1 MKKQKWGAIAK
12 KTMVFLT
19 SCTLMVGGL
28 SYAPAVFYSDP
39 AAITVEALT
48 CNAPSPIAWQQDST
62 SRAQIDSY
70 LTGVSYWNN
79 HLWTSIGSRNQTIGS
94 SACGLFSVIN
104 SVFYKT
110 GNFMD
115 PTFVADWSKANGYR
129 TANNGVDTRFFKAY
143 SQNYGSTYGFSYA
156 GSYSSVSSALEH
168 VRNGGTICG
177 CVPGHWIAIVD
188 YNASTG
194 KYLMLD
200 SSRASSRCG
209 SIGGWSGERGVA
221 WVSGSI
227 FSSGKYT
234 LSGRCM
240 YGLSYSGSRPTPV
253 PDTNTASDSQLP
265 WNYTYPTRTL
275 YQKSPMM
282 NGNDVRWLQSAL
294 SYLGYACTVD
304 GYLGAET
311 KNQIRAYQS
320 ANGLSVDGKA
330 GTKTLSSLKAK
341 AEAKNNGSSDGQTSN
356 NSNYGTPSRT
366 LRYTKGSLM
375 RGDDVKWLQASLNQ
389 LINAGLTVDGMFGKN
404 TYNAVKNFQSL
415 NSLGVDGI
423 VGTYTRGKLT
433 ALLENKD
440 YVPPQSSTG
449 TILRY
454 GYSEPSGN
462 LKSGSKG
469 DTVRWLQVALNNT
482 MSSGLDIDGHYG
494 PKTKA
499 AVQSFQSQNGLK
511 ADGIFGNASRAKMKE
526 LLAARS
532 ITICGGSEEPTIA
545 ELQLAEQ
552 KYYFAE
558 EESIAFEFD
567 SDTADTYH
575 LVIRNE
581 ENGEVVYDY
590 QTDEYSLTTALNAGT
605 YTATVTV
612 SNDKGSLTSD
622 PISFAV
628 IQQSEK
634 DEAISQIRSS
644 AYDTALS
651 YDLKTDTLYMTA
663 DATYESMWRFV
674 SHENWTFEIYNA
686 YYGKMLTISD
696 GKLKMVDP
704 NPEDANAYWYLYEED
719 GMSFIKNMT
728 SDQTITISSDGEISL
743 EALDTISDAQSV
755 SFVTDNKNT
764 VVPTFTQID
773 ATHAKLS
780 WNPVEG
786 CDLYTVTIFDTD
798 GVTEDGIFDYIETTD
813 VSCEIEIPE
822 NAAYSVYLEAS
833 VAGDTIIGIG
843 VGEDDETPEQPEQPP
858 QEEPVDPSEQYLTKV
873 IQLQRY
879 LLNESGYSV
888 SELNELDMDFDGTLT
903 ALDLVLLKKM
913 ILSD

>member
-1 MKKQKWGAIAK
+1 
-12 KTMVFLT
+12 
-19 SCTLMVGGL
+19 
-28 SYAPAVFYSDP
+28 
-39 AAITVEALT
+39 
-48 CNAPSPIAWQQDST
+48 
-62 SRAQIDSY
+62 
-70 LTGVSYWNN
+70 
-79 HLWTSIGSRNQTIGS
+79 
-94 SACGLFSVIN
+94 
-104 SVFYKT
+104 
-110 GNFMD
+110 MD

-143 SQNYGSTYGFSYA
+143 AQNYGSTYGFSYA

-200 SSRASSRCG
+200 SSRASSRCS

-240 YGLSYSGSRPTPV
+240 YGLSYSGNRPTPV

-366 LRYTKGSLM
+366 LRYTKGLLM

-499 AVQSFQSQNGLK
+499 AVRSFQSQNGLK

-873 IQLQRY
+873 IQLQHY

>member
-1 MKKQKWGAIAK
+1 MKK
-12 KTMVFLT
+12 
-19 SCTLMVGGL
+19 
-28 SYAPAVFYSDP
+28 
-39 AAITVEALT
+39 TVLKIMA
-48 CNAPSPIAWQQDST
+48 
-62 SRAQIDSY
+62 
-70 LTGVSYWNN
+70 
-79 HLWTSIGSRNQTIGS
+79 
-94 SACGLFSVIN
+94 GLFSVGMLLSNGVTGKISLRTEAALSPIEATIKWAVDTANDN
-104 SVFYKT
+104 SHGYSQKYRWGPNYDCVSFVISALREGGGYSVSKDTGT
-110 GNFMD
+110 GNLREALQQLGFTWIPWNQLGD
-115 PTFVADWSKANGYR
+115 ASNLQRGDILLDIGRHTEIYLGNRKNVGAHSDRGYPATGDQTGTEVSVGNYYNNSGGVSWDGVLR
-129 TANNGVDTRFFKAY
+129 SNGVKPVISTDT
-143 SQNYGSTYGFSYA
+143 T
-156 GSYSSVSSALEH
+156 
-168 VRNGGTICG
+168 
-177 CVPGHWIAIVD
+177 
-188 YNASTG
+188 
-194 KYLMLD
+194 
-200 SSRASSRCG
+200 
-209 SIGGWSGERGVA
+209 
-221 WVSGSI
+221 
-227 FSSGKYT
+227 
-234 LSGRCM
+234 
-240 YGLSYSGSRPTPV
+240 
-253 PDTNTASDSQLP
+253 LP

-499 AVQSFQSQNGLK
+499 AVRSFQSQNGLK

-628 IQQSEK
+628 IQQSRNDKPVAQMRSAAYGFSIAYDAEK
-634 DEAISQIRSS
+634 DSFYAAEHADYASMWKFI
-644 AYDTALS
+644 S
-651 YDLKTDTLYMTA
+651 YDNWEFNLVNVYSDQLIVADEGQLKTQDLGTA
-663 DATYESMWRFV
+663 GEDVKKES
-674 SHENWTFEIYNA
+674 A
-686 YYGKMLTISD
+686 L
-696 GKLKMVDP
+696 
-704 NPEDANAYWYLYEED
+704 WYLYEEN
-719 GMSFIKNMT
+719 GISFIKNVA
-728 SDQTITISSDGEISL
+728 SDKALTVSSDGQITL
-743 EALDTISDAQSV
+743 EDLDTVSDAQGI
-755 SFVTDNKNT
+755 DL
-764 VVPTFTQID
+764 VVPEINQIIPTFKKID
-773 ATHAKLS
+773 DTHAQLS
-780 WNPVEG
+780 WNSVEG
-786 CDLYTVTIFDTD
+786 ADAYYVTILNREETA
-798 GVTEDGIFDYIETTD
+798 TEDGIDDLIETTET
-813 VSCEIEIPE
+813 SCVITIPDH
-822 NAAYSVYLEAS
+822 AYSICLEPAS
-833 VAGDTIIGIG
+833 SGTIMISIAM
-843 VGEDDETPEQPEQPP
+843 EDGAVIEEPEPEEPEP
-858 QEEPVDPSEQYLTKV
+858 EEPVDHKEQYLGMMME
-873 IQLQRY
+873 LQNY
-879 LLNESGYSV
+879 LLNKTSYSASTV
-888 SELNELDMDFDGTLT
+888 AELDMNFDGKLDV
-903 ALDLVLLKKM
+903 LDLALLKRM
-913 ILSD
+913 IMEIE

>member
-1 MKKQKWGAIAK
+1 M
-12 KTMVFLT
+12 
-19 SCTLMVGGL
+19 
-28 SYAPAVFYSDP
+28 
-39 AAITVEALT
+39 
-48 CNAPSPIAWQQDST
+48 
-62 SRAQIDSY
+62 
-70 LTGVSYWNN
+70 
-79 HLWTSIGSRNQTIGS
+79 
-94 SACGLFSVIN
+94 
-104 SVFYKT
+104 
-110 GNFMD
+110 
-115 PTFVADWSKANGYR
+115 
-129 TANNGVDTRFFKAY
+129 
-143 SQNYGSTYGFSYA
+143 
-156 GSYSSVSSALEH
+156 
-168 VRNGGTICG
+168 
-177 CVPGHWIAIVD
+177 
-188 YNASTG
+188 
-194 KYLMLD
+194 
-200 SSRASSRCG
+200 
-209 SIGGWSGERGVA
+209 
-221 WVSGSI
+221 
-227 FSSGKYT
+227 
-234 LSGRCM
+234 
-240 YGLSYSGSRPTPV
+240 
-253 PDTNTASDSQLP
+253 
-265 WNYTYPTRTL
+265 
-275 YQKSPMM
+275 
-282 NGNDVRWLQSAL
+282 
-294 SYLGYACTVD
+294 
-304 GYLGAET
+304 
-311 KNQIRAYQS
+311 
-320 ANGLSVDGKA
+320 
-330 GTKTLSSLKAK
+330 
-341 AEAKNNGSSDGQTSN
+341 
-356 NSNYGTPSRT
+356 
-366 LRYTKGSLM
+366 
-375 RGDDVKWLQASLNQ
+375 
-389 LINAGLTVDGMFGKN
+389 
-404 TYNAVKNFQSL
+404 
-415 NSLGVDGI
+415 
-423 VGTYTRGKLT
+423 
-433 ALLENKD
+433 
-440 YVPPQSSTG
+440 
-449 TILRY
+449 
-454 GYSEPSGN
+454 
-462 LKSGSKG
+462 
-469 DTVRWLQVALNNT
+469 
-482 MSSGLDIDGHYG
+482 
-494 PKTKA
+494 
-499 AVQSFQSQNGLK
+499 
-511 ADGIFGNASRAKMKE
+511 
-526 LLAARS
+526 
-532 ITICGGSEEPTIA
+532 
-545 ELQLAEQ
+545 
-552 KYYFAE
+552 
-558 EESIAFEFD
+558 
-567 SDTADTYH
+567 
-575 LVIRNE
+575 
-581 ENGEVVYDY
+581 
-590 QTDEYSLTTALNAGT
+590 
-605 YTATVTV
+605 TV

>member
-28 SYAPAVFYSDP
+28 SYTPAVFYSDP
-39 AAITVEALT
+39 AAITAEALT

-200 SSRASSRCG
+200 SSRASSRCS

-240 YGLSYSGSRPTPV
+240 YGLSYSGSRPSPV

-389 LINAGLTVDGMFGKN
+389 LIHAGLTVDGMFGKN

-423 VGTYTRGKLT
+423 VGIYTRGKLT

-651 YDLKTDTLYMTA
+651 YNLKTDKLYMA
-663 DATYESMWRFV
+663 EDATYESMWRFI

-719 GMSFIKNMT
+719 GMSFIKNMN

-813 VSCEIEIPE
+813 TSCEIEIPE

-843 VGEDDETPEQPEQPP
+843 VGEDNETPEQPEQPP

-873 IQLQRY
+873 IQLQHY

>member
-1 MKKQKWGAIAK
+1 
-12 KTMVFLT
+12 
-19 SCTLMVGGL
+19 
-28 SYAPAVFYSDP
+28 
-39 AAITVEALT
+39 
-48 CNAPSPIAWQQDST
+48 
-62 SRAQIDSY
+62 
-70 LTGVSYWNN
+70 
-79 HLWTSIGSRNQTIGS
+79 
-94 SACGLFSVIN
+94 
-104 SVFYKT
+104 
-110 GNFMD
+110 MD

-143 SQNYGSTYGFSYA
+143 AQNYGSTYGFSYA

-200 SSRASSRCG
+200 SSRASSRCS

-240 YGLSYSGSRPTPV
+240 YGLSYSGNRPTPV

-366 LRYTKGSLM
+366 LRYTKGLLM

-499 AVQSFQSQNGLK
+499 AVRSFQSQNGLK

>member
-1 MKKQKWGAIAK
+1 MKKQKWDAIAK

-39 AAITVEALT
+39 AAITAEALT

-70 LTGVSYWNN
+70 LTGISYWNN

-143 SQNYGSTYGFSYA
+143 AQNYGSTYGFSYA

-200 SSRASSRCG
+200 SSRASSRCS

-240 YGLSYSGSRPTPV
+240 YGLSYSGNRPTPV

-499 AVQSFQSQNGLK
+499 AVRSFQSQNGLK

>member
-39 AAITVEALT
+39 AAITAEALT

-70 LTGVSYWNN
+70 LTGISYWNN

-143 SQNYGSTYGFSYA
+143 AQNYGSTYGFSYA

-200 SSRASSRCG
+200 SSRASSRCS

-240 YGLSYSGSRPTPV
+240 YGLSYSGNRPTPV

-341 AEAKNNGSSDGQTSN
+341 AEAKNNGSSDGQ
-356 NSNYGTPSRT
+356 
-366 LRYTKGSLM
+366 
-375 RGDDVKWLQASLNQ
+375 
-389 LINAGLTVDGMFGKN
+389 
-404 TYNAVKNFQSL
+404 
-415 NSLGVDGI
+415 
-423 VGTYTRGKLT
+423 
-433 ALLENKD
+433 
-440 YVPPQSSTG
+440 
-449 TILRY
+449 
-454 GYSEPSGN
+454 
-462 LKSGSKG
+462 
-469 DTVRWLQVALNNT
+469 
-482 MSSGLDIDGHYG
+482 
-494 PKTKA
+494 
-499 AVQSFQSQNGLK
+499 
-511 ADGIFGNASRAKMKE
+511 
-526 LLAARS
+526 
-532 ITICGGSEEPTIA
+532 
-545 ELQLAEQ
+545 
-552 KYYFAE
+552 
-558 EESIAFEFD
+558 
-567 SDTADTYH
+567 
-575 LVIRNE
+575 
-581 ENGEVVYDY
+581 
-590 QTDEYSLTTALNAGT
+590 
-605 YTATVTV
+605 
-612 SNDKGSLTSD
+612 
-622 PISFAV
+622 
-628 IQQSEK
+628 
-634 DEAISQIRSS
+634 
-644 AYDTALS
+644 
-651 YDLKTDTLYMTA
+651 
-663 DATYESMWRFV
+663 
-674 SHENWTFEIYNA
+674 
-686 YYGKMLTISD
+686 
-696 GKLKMVDP
+696 
-704 NPEDANAYWYLYEED
+704 
-719 GMSFIKNMT
+719 
-728 SDQTITISSDGEISL
+728 
-743 EALDTISDAQSV
+743 
-755 SFVTDNKNT
+755 
-764 VVPTFTQID
+764 
-773 ATHAKLS
+773 
-780 WNPVEG
+780 
-786 CDLYTVTIFDTD
+786 
-798 GVTEDGIFDYIETTD
+798 
-813 VSCEIEIPE
+813 
-822 NAAYSVYLEAS
+822 
-833 VAGDTIIGIG
+833 
-843 VGEDDETPEQPEQPP
+843 
-858 QEEPVDPSEQYLTKV
+858 
-873 IQLQRY
+873 
-879 LLNESGYSV
+879 
-888 SELNELDMDFDGTLT
+888 
-903 ALDLVLLKKM
+903 
-913 ILSD
+913 

>member
-1 MKKQKWGAIAK
+1 
-12 KTMVFLT
+12 
-19 SCTLMVGGL
+19 
-28 SYAPAVFYSDP
+28 
-39 AAITVEALT
+39 
-48 CNAPSPIAWQQDST
+48 
-62 SRAQIDSY
+62 
-70 LTGVSYWNN
+70 
-79 HLWTSIGSRNQTIGS
+79 
-94 SACGLFSVIN
+94 
-104 SVFYKT
+104 
-110 GNFMD
+110 MD

-143 SQNYGSTYGFSYA
+143 AQNYGSTYGFSYA

-200 SSRASSRCG
+200 SSRASSRCS

-240 YGLSYSGSRPTPV
+240 YGLSYSGNRPTPV

-366 LRYTKGSLM
+366 LRYTKGLLM

-499 AVQSFQSQNGLK
+499 AVRSFQSQNGLK
-511 ADGIFGNASRAKMKE
+511 VDGIFGNASRAKMKE

>member
-1 MKKQKWGAIAK
+1 MKK
-12 KTMVFLT
+12 
-19 SCTLMVGGL
+19 
-28 SYAPAVFYSDP
+28 
-39 AAITVEALT
+39 TVLKIMA
-48 CNAPSPIAWQQDST
+48 
-62 SRAQIDSY
+62 
-70 LTGVSYWNN
+70 
-79 HLWTSIGSRNQTIGS
+79 
-94 SACGLFSVIN
+94 GLFSVGMLLSSGVTGKISLRTEAALSPIEATIKWAVDTANDN
-104 SVFYKT
+104 SHGYSQKYRWGPNYDCVSFVISALREGGGYSVSKDTGT
-110 GNFMD
+110 GNLREALQQLGFTWIPWNQLGD
-115 PTFVADWSKANGYR
+115 ASNLQRGDILLDIGRHTEIYLGNRKNVGAHSDRGYPATGDQTGTEVSVGNYYNNSGGVSWDGVLR
-129 TANNGVDTRFFKAY
+129 SNGVKPVISTDT
-143 SQNYGSTYGFSYA
+143 T
-156 GSYSSVSSALEH
+156 
-168 VRNGGTICG
+168 
-177 CVPGHWIAIVD
+177 
-188 YNASTG
+188 
-194 KYLMLD
+194 
-200 SSRASSRCG
+200 
-209 SIGGWSGERGVA
+209 
-221 WVSGSI
+221 
-227 FSSGKYT
+227 
-234 LSGRCM
+234 
-240 YGLSYSGSRPTPV
+240 
-253 PDTNTASDSQLP
+253 LP

-499 AVQSFQSQNGLK
+499 AVRSFQSQNGLK

-873 IQLQRY
+873 IQLQHY

>member
-1 MKKQKWGAIAK
+1 
-12 KTMVFLT
+12 
-19 SCTLMVGGL
+19 
-28 SYAPAVFYSDP
+28 
-39 AAITVEALT
+39 
-48 CNAPSPIAWQQDST
+48 
-62 SRAQIDSY
+62 
-70 LTGVSYWNN
+70 
-79 HLWTSIGSRNQTIGS
+79 
-94 SACGLFSVIN
+94 
-104 SVFYKT
+104 
-110 GNFMD
+110 MD

-143 SQNYGSTYGFSYA
+143 AQNYGSTYGFSYA

-200 SSRASSRCG
+200 SSRASSRCS

-240 YGLSYSGSRPTPV
+240 YGLSYSGNRPTPV

-366 LRYTKGSLM
+366 LRYTKGLLM

-499 AVQSFQSQNGLK
+499 AVRSFQSQNGLK
-511 ADGIFGNASRAKMKE
+511 VDGIFGNASRAKMKE

-873 IQLQRY
+873 IQLQHY